1 MVDIADRTLVA
12 DAFGRPLRNLR
23 LSVTDRCN
31 LRCQYC
37 MPEEEYVWLPREDLL
52 TFEEIHELVGI
63 FSELGVE
70 KVRLTGGEP
79 LLRKDLP
86 TLVSMLADSPRIT
99 DLAMTTNGILL
110 SEQAR
115 ALYEAGLHRVTI
127 SLDTLRPE
135 RFKRLTRRDAHVKVL
150 TGIQAVRR
158 VGFTGL
164 KLDTVVIRGTNE
176 DELVDL
182 IEYGKRIE
190 AEVRFIEYMD
200 VGGATQWSIDKVVSR
215 AEILARLE
223 YHYGEIL
230 PIREISSAPA
240 ERFLLPD
247 GTVFGIIAST
257 TTPFCSS
264 CDRSRLTADGMW
276 YLCLYAPR
284 GTDLRTPLR
293 TGASRDELRAI
304 ITSTWQRRYD
314 RGAEQR
320 KELRGRGVLVQL
332 EGLKEDPHLEMHTR
346 GG

>member
-1 MVDIADRTLVA
+1 M
-12 DAFGRPLRNLR
+12 GRPLRNLR

-52 TFEEIHELVGI
+52 TFEEIRELVGI
-63 FSELGVE
+63 FSELGVD

-86 TLVSMLADSPRIT
+86 TLVAMLADCPRLR
-99 DLAMTTNGILL
+99 DLAMTTNGVLL
-110 SEQAR
+110 AERAQA
-115 ALYEAGLHRVTI
+115 LHDAGLHRVTV

-135 RFKRLTRRDAHVKVL
+135 RFKRLTRRDTHAKVL
-150 TGIQAVRR
+150 QGIQAVRQA
-158 VGFTGL
+158 GFGGL

-176 DELVDL
+176 DELIDL
-182 IEYGKRIE
+182 IEYGKRVE

-200 VGGATQWSIDKVVSR
+200 VGGATQWSIDKVLSR
-215 AEILARLE
+215 ADILDRLQQ
-223 YHYGEIL
+223 HYGQISAL
-230 PIREISSAPA
+230 RELSSPPA
-240 ERFLLPD
+240 ERFVLPD

-257 TTPFCSS
+257 TAPFCRS

-276 YLCLYAPR
+276 YLCLYAQK
-284 GTDLRTPLR
+284 GIDLRTPLR
-293 TGASRDELRAI
+293 AGASRQEIKALIA
-304 ITSTWQRRYD
+304 SAWQRRSD
-314 RGAEQR
+314 RGAEER
-320 KELRGRGVLVQL
+320 KELGIRGVLIRL

>member
-1 MVDIADRTLVA
+1 MVDTADRSLIA

-52 TFEEIHELVGI
+52 TFEEIRELVDI

-86 TLVSMLADSPRIT
+86 TLVSMLADSPRIH
-99 DLAMTTNGILL
+99 DLAMTTNGVLL
-110 SEQAR
+110 TEQAQ
-115 ALYEAGLHRVTI
+115 ALYEAGLHRVTV

-135 RFKRLTRRDAHVKVL
+135 RFKRLTRRDSHAKVL
-150 TGIQAVRR
+150 NGIQAMQR
-158 VGFTGL
+158 VGFSGL

-176 DELVDL
+176 DELIDL
-182 IEYGKRIE
+182 IEYGKRVE

-215 AEILARLE
+215 AEILERLE
-223 YHYGEIL
+223 HHYGTISA
-230 PIREISSAPA
+230 IREISSAPA
-240 ERFLLPD
+240 ERFRLSD

-257 TTPFCSS
+257 TTPFCRS

-276 YLCLYAPR
+276 YLCLYAQK
-284 GTDLRTPLR
+284 GIDLRTPLR
-293 TGASRDELRAI
+293 ARASRDEMRTLIA
-304 ITSTWQRRYD
+304 STWQRRHD

-320 KELRGRGVLVQL
+320 KELRVRGVFVQL

>member
-1 MVDIADRTLVA
+1 MADTADRTVIA

-52 TFEEIHELVGI
+52 TFEEIQELVDI
-63 FSELGVE
+63 FSELGIE

-86 TLVSMLADSPRIT
+86 TLVSMLAENPRIT

-115 ALYEAGLHRVTI
+115 ALHEAGLHRVTI

-135 RFKRLTRRDAHVKVL
+135 RFKRLTRRDAHVKVVN
-150 TGIQAVRR
+150 GIQAVRR

-223 YHYGEIL
+223 SHYGAIR
-230 PIREISSAPA
+230 PICEISSAPA

-293 TGASRDELRAI
+293 AGASRDELSAI
-304 ITSTWQRRYD
+304 ITSTWQRRRD

-320 KELRGRGVLVQL
+320 QELRVRGVLVQL
-332 EGLKEDPHLEMHTR
+332 EGLREDPHLEMHTR

>member
-1 MVDIADRTLVA
+1 
-12 DAFGRPLRNLR
+12 
-23 LSVTDRCN
+23 
-31 LRCQYC
+31 

-52 TFEEIHELVGI
+52 TFEEIRELVDM
-63 FSELGVE
+63 FSELGVD

-86 TLVSMLADSPRIT
+86 TLVSMLADNSRLH

-110 SEQAR
+110 TEHAQ
-115 ALYEAGLHRVTI
+115 ALYDAGLHRVTI

-135 RFKRLTRRDAHVKVL
+135 RFKRLTRRDSHGKVL
-150 TGIQAVRR
+150 QGIQAAGQ

-176 DELVDL
+176 DELVGL
-182 IEYGKRIE
+182 IEYGKRVE

-200 VGGATQWSIDKVVSR
+200 VGGATQWSMDKVVSR
-215 AEILARLE
+215 AEILTHLE
-223 YHYGEIL
+223 RHYGIIS
-230 PIREISSAPA
+230 PIRELSSAPA
-240 ERFLLPD
+240 ERFRLPD

-257 TTPFCSS
+257 TTPFCRT

-276 YLCLYAPR
+276 YLCLYAQK
-284 GTDLRTPLR
+284 GIDLRTPLR
-293 TGASRDELRAI
+293 AGASRDDIRALI
-304 ITSTWQRRYD
+304 ASTWQRRHD

-320 KELRGRGVLVQL
+320 QELRFRGVLVQI
-332 EGLKEDPHLEMHTR
+332 EGLREDPHLEMHTR